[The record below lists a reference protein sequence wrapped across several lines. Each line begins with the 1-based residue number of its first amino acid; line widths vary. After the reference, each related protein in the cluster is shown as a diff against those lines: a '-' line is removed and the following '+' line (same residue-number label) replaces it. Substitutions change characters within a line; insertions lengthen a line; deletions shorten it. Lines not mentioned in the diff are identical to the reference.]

1 MENRGGAGGKALII
15 ATLQGEKLRT
25 RTTKMI
31 NPKPTEV
38 LEREHHYIQQVVASL
53 LLLADELE
61 KGEAVPAKTLADIME
76 FLRTFADRCHHGK
89 EEACLFPL
97 LEQKGVPPQGCP
109 LGVLKK
115 EHDAGRSLVAQLA
128 ILSDRYTKDGSDKEL
143 LRTSLLSLA
152 ELYGGHIWK
161 EDYLLFP
168 MTNKILSAEEQ
179 DQLTKLFNDID
190 SSIGPNVQ
198 QRFEELA
205 DNLRRRAFHE

>member
-1 MENRGGAGGKALII
+1 MSD
-15 ATLQGEKLRT
+15 
-25 RTTKMI
+25 
-31 NPKPTEV
+31 PKPTEV

-53 LLLADELE
+53 LLLAEELE
-61 KGEAVPAKTLADIME
+61 KGEAVPAETLADTLE

-115 EHDAGRSLVAQLA
+115 EHDAGRHLVAQFA
-128 ILSDRYTKDGSDKEL
+128 TVSGSYIKDGSDKEL
-143 LRTSLLSLA
+143 LRTTLLSLA

-168 MTNKILSAEEQ
+168 MTNKVLSAEEQ
-179 DQLTKLFNDID
+179 DQLTRQFNDIE
-190 SSIGPNVQ
+190 SGIGPDVQ

-205 DNLRRRAFHE
+205 EKLNRRAFHE

>member
-1 MENRGGAGGKALII
+1 MS
-15 ATLQGEKLRT
+15 
-25 RTTKMI
+25 

-38 LEREHHYIQQVVASL
+38 LEREHRYIQQVIASL
-53 LLLADELE
+53 LLLAEDLE
-61 KGEAVPAKTLADIME
+61 KGETVPAETLADTME
-76 FLRTFADRCHHGK
+76 FLGTFADRCHHGK

-115 EHDAGRSLVAQLA
+115 EHDAGRHLVAQFA
-128 ILSDRYTKDGSDKEL
+128 TVSGRYTKDGSEKEL
-143 LRTSLLSLA
+143 LRTTLLSLA

-168 MTNKILSAEEQ
+168 MTNKILSSEEQ
-179 DQLTKLFNDID
+179 DLLTRQFNDIE
-190 SSIGPNVQ
+190 SSIGPDVQ

-205 DNLRRRAFHE
+205 EKLQRHVFQE